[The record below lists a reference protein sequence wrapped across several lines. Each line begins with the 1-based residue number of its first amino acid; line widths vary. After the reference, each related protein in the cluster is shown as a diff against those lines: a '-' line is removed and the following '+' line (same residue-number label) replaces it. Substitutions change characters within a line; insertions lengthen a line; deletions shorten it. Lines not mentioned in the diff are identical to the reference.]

1 MVEAAVAEAR
11 RQGLWGDAWQRLKR
25 SRAAIV
31 AASLLLLVL
40 GGTVLFSRNIS
51 GQLASASLATRNAA
65 ALADA
70 KEALLG
76 YIVTRDATHPGKY
89 GFLPC
94 PDIDATG
101 STAEGRDDRP
111 QSLTG

>member
-1 MVEAAVAEAR
+1 MAVIPAHDRQQGAA
-11 RQGLWGDAWQRLKR
+11 LL
-25 SRAAIV
+25 IM
-31 AASLLLLVL
+31 LLLLVL
-40 GGTVLFSRNIS
+40 GGAVLFSRNIS

-76 YIVTRDATHPGKY
+76 YIVTRDATYPGQY

-94 PDIDATG
+94 PDTTPTR
-101 STAEGRDDRP
+101 STAPPAAKTTRSAAPTEA
-111 QSLTG
+111 ST